1 MHTRSR
7 ERQAAEALVQLSH
20 AVQSPVVLATLVQ
33 EPSHP
38 VVLATLV
45 QAESHANRV
54 QGPSGPA
61 QSPSILNRALS
72 HHYTALARAR
82 TLFPSTQPGDTILMN
97 FFVDAAGYATVQYMK
112 NEDGAAHIHRMEA
125 PFADIHNQW
134 TYEVTDFP
142 FR

>member
-20 AVQSPVVLATLVQ
+20 AVRAPEMHEVVLATLVQ

-45 QAESHANRV
+45 QS
-54 QGPSGPA
+54 PSG
-61 QSPSILNRALS
+61 QSQPPSILNRALS

-112 NEDGAAHIHRMEA
+112 NEDGAARIHRMEA

>member
-1 MHTRSR
+1 VHT
-7 ERQAAEALVQLSH
+7 
-20 AVQSPVVLATLVQ
+20 P
-33 EPSHP
+33 PS
-38 VVLATLV
+38 A
-45 QAESHANRV
+45 V
-54 QGPSGPA
+54 QGPSGHTPSSAA
-61 QSPSILNRALS
+61 QPSILNRALS

-112 NEDGAAHIHRMEA
+112 NEDGAARIHRMEA